1 MKTQMIATL
10 ILLFISA
17 EAISQHTVSGKV
29 NNSSDSTALKGV
41 NIIIKGSNTG
51 TTTNAQGDF
60 TLQIRQFPVTI
71 IFSYIGFETIEMKI
85 ASSSSI
91 KERIFMQ
98 PSISHLKTF
107 NVYQEKI
114 ICLHPRDQYFVTDYK
129 IMNGSILA
137 LAYKNR
143 MHGKQYLILF
153 GSDGSRIS
161 ETEISNNRGL
171 YEDPDM
177 NCYIKILDEGMQV
190 YHDTSGFMFSEPF
203 EGRYIDTAQKRLTAM
218 KGDTII
224 LRHYFYSNQGLSYY
238 TFASE
243 SGESKE
249 FRTYFNEEGA
259 GMMSWGGFFD
269 GNEFDKRFAEQIFF
283 KPIKAPLFISGEKI
297 IVFNMLEGQIEHI
310 DQIAGETIQ
319 TVPTDLKNN
328 KNWDGE
334 IYYDKG
340 YNKFYAGFKLRGIST
355 IREIDINSGEL
366 GTEHILDG
374 YAHIENI
381 RIYEGMLFFL
391 YKKHYGD
398 DYKRLYMSSL
408 H

>member
-10 ILLFISA
+10 ILLFITV
-17 EAISQHTVSGKV
+17 EAHSQHTISGKIK
-29 NNSSDSTALKGV
+29 NSSDSTAMKGV
-41 NIIIKGSNTG
+41 NLIIKGSNTG
-51 TTTNAQGDF
+51 TTTNAYGDF
-60 TLQIRQFPVTI
+60 TIQIKQFPVTI
-71 IFSYIGFETIEMKI
+71 ILSYIGFETIEMKI
-85 ASSSSI
+85 TSSTTI
-91 KERIFMQ
+91 KEIIYMH

-114 ICLHPRDQYFVTDYK
+114 ICLHPQDQYFVTDYK

-143 MHGKQYLILF
+143 KHGKQYLIMF
-153 GSDGSRIS
+153 GNDGSRIS

-190 YHDTSGFMFSEPF
+190 YYDTSGFLFSEPF
-203 EGRYIDTAQKRLTAM
+203 EGRYIDTAQKRLVAM

-224 LRHYFYSNQGLSYY
+224 LRHYFYANQGLSYY
-238 TFASE
+238 TFESE

-283 KPIKAPLFISGEKI
+283 KPVKAPLFISGEKI
-297 IVFNMLEGQIEHI
+297 IVFNMLEGHIEHI
-310 DQIAGETIQ
+310 DQNDGETKQ
-319 TVPTDLKNN
+319 TVPTDLKKN
-328 KNWDGE
+328 KNWNGE
-334 IYYDKG
+334 IYYDRG
-340 YNKFYAGFKLRGIST
+340 FNKFYAGFVFRGIIT
-355 IREIDINSGEL
+355 IREIDIYSGEL
-366 GTEHILDG
+366 GKEHILAG

-381 RIYEGMLFFL
+381 RIYEGRLFFL

-408 H
+408 Y